1 MSNPTFP
8 VFEAFTKIWRSGMDP
23 CDFPRARELYSL
35 LSELFLK
42 EPPTGLQA
50 YLVPV
55 ESSETDESAGRI
67 VAEGETA
74 LERYRS
80 IKKELKEL
88 QARRAAN
95 TPFATVE
102 DARPA
107 ASIKSAER
115 FAGAID
121 EAMSFGVALAINLAE
136 EKQSR
141 DAADHLVFNL
151 KIMRLLSV
159 DLIERMAGVDA
170 KRLIYVPEMPEV
182 GTLDFEQL
190 GPKPAA

>member
-1 MSNPTFP
+1 MMSNPGFP

-23 CDFPRARELYSL
+23 SDFPRARELYSL

-55 ESSETDESAGRI
+55 ESSETDESAGHI

-80 IKKELKEL
+80 IKKEL

-182 GTLDFEQL
+182 GTLDFEQP